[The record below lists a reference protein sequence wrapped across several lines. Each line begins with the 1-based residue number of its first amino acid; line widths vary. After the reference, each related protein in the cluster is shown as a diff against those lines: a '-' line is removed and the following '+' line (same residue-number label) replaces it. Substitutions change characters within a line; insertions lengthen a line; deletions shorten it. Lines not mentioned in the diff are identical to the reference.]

1 MKATAKPSM
10 LDPLSPRKT
19 LLFVPK
25 YPKLYARK
33 PNIEP
38 IGINKP
44 NEKFPRKATKIIG
57 INASEAHIPFKPS
70 IILKAFMIPTT
81 QKIVKGIERI
91 PRLISPVPIRFPRLL
106 KYSPLI
112 AIIRA
117 LINN

>member
-19 LLFVPK
+19 LLFLPK

-33 PNIEP
+33 PNIAP

-44 NEKFPRKATKIIG
+44 NEKFTRKATKIIG

-70 IILKAFMIPTT
+70 IILKAFIIPTT

-91 PRLISPVPIRFPRLL
+91 PRLICPVPNRFPRLL
-106 KYSPLI
+106 RILHSLQSL
-112 AIIRA
+112 RH
-117 LINN
+117 L